1 MAEISTLTAPASAPV
16 PDLRTPDDLARLLE
30 TFRVPGWPYTDFSE
44 GGACGAALARWPLLR
59 ELARPRG
66 EQAR

>member
-1 MAEISTLTAPASAPV
+1 MAEISALSPPTTAPA
-16 PDLRTPDDLARLLE
+16 PDLRTPDDLARLLA

-59 ELARPRG
+59 ELTGAQPERD
-66 EQAR
+66 A